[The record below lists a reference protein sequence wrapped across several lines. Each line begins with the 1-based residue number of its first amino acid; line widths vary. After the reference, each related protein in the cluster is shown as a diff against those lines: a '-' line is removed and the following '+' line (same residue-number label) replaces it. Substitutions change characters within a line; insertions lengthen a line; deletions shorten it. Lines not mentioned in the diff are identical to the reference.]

1 MLSDKRFDIDM
12 DDSMIVSRVKYKG
25 TYTGLYEL
33 IFKRIPDVIYIED
46 DKQTYKSILLTT
58 NAHRRGHDIF
68 MFIMDNKE
76 HKYKYIIGPL
86 VFAQDLTCSFVSR
99 WWRCHQQTIR
109 ATEHANFEKSTGQNG
124 EEDSNASK

>member
-1 MLSDKRFDIDM
+1 VYLSDDGTMLGDKRFDM
-12 DDSMIVSRVKYKG
+12 DDSMIVNRVKYKD

-33 IFKRIPDVIYIED
+33 IFKRISDAIYIED

-58 NAHRRGHDIF
+58 NAHRRSHDIL

-86 VFAQDLTCSFVSR
+86 VLLIKLT
-99 WWRCHQQTIR
+99 
-109 ATEHANFEKSTGQNG
+109 EEKMQ
-124 EEDSNASK
+124 A